1 MLDTIVARWLFEA
14 GDEATKDDPNRVEPK
29 GPPEALWA
37 ALTPHQRAVA
47 VAFARLV
54 YTAGLRR
61 AQELAKEYV
70 YLECDGG
77 NGGECSRYAHVAFLD
92 FDQALDAEMAKENK

>member
-14 GDEATKDDPNRVEPK
+14 GNEATKNDPNRVEPK

-61 AQELAKEYV
+61 AQELAHQHCSADYYNHDPSEYLVVDFV
-70 YLECDGG
+70 Y
-77 NGGECSRYAHVAFLD
+77 
-92 FDQALDAEMAKENK
+92 FDASIDAEVAKEGK

>member
-61 AQELAKEYV
+61 AQELAKEHLV
-70 YLECDGG
+70 W
-77 NGGECSRYAHVAFLD
+77 SRASGDVILAEA
-92 FDQALDAEMAKENK
+92 FDQAIDAEAAKGEK

>member
-29 GPPEALWA
+29 GPPGALWA

-61 AQELAKEYV
+61 AQELAKGLSFEAW
-70 YLECDGG
+70 
-77 NGGECSRYAHVAFLD
+77 GEELHILAPELYEAI
-92 FDQALDAEMAKENK
+92 DAEVAKEKL

>member
-61 AQELAKEYV
+61 AQELAKEMIVEDAAYFDFEDLV
-70 YLECDGG
+70 DALAAEVA
-77 NGGECSRYAHVAFLD
+77 NGRG
-92 FDQALDAEMAKENK
+92 DAP